1 MVNKNNKTTLILTRM
16 LFIRRL
22 ILIVIQVNHINV
34 TDIAIVVITIV
45 RILIHVFMYLVVSSL
60 FLLQQ

>member
-34 TDIAIVVITIV
+34 IDIAIVVITIV
-45 RILIHVFMYLVVSSL
+45 RILIHVFMYLVVSCL

>member
-22 ILIVIQVNHINV
+22 ILIEFQVNHINV
-34 TDIAIVVITIV
+34 ID
-45 RILIHVFMYLVVSSL
+45 L